1 MQLFQQLTFLTY
13 VYVCIVYDV
22 ARPETFESLS
32 NWLKEV
38 EQFTVNG
45 GKEVVKLLVGKIRVD
60 YISTFLLICTYYYA
74 A

>member
-1 MQLFQQLTFLTY
+1 MFI
-13 VYVCIVYDV
+13 CIVYDV

-45 GKEVVKLLVGKIRVD
+45 GKEVVKLLVGKYKVD
-60 YISTFLLICTYYYA
+60 CITTAYIIACTTL
-74 A
+74 

>member
-1 MQLFQQLTFLTY
+1 MIIIY
-13 VYVCIVYDV
+13 VFMYIVYDV

-45 GKEVVKLLVGKIRVD
+45 GKEVVKLLVG
-60 YISTFLLICTYYYA
+60 
-74 A
+74 

>member
-1 MQLFQQLTFLTY
+1 MY
-13 VYVCIVYDV
+13 IVYDV

-45 GKEVVKLLVGKIRVD
+45 GKEVVKLLVG
-60 YISTFLLICTYYYA
+60 
-74 A
+74 